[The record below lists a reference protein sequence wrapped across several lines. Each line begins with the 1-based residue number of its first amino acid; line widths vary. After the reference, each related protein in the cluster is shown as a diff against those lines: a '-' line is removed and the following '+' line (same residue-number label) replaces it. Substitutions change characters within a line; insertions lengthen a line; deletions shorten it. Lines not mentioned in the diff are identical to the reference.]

1 MAKAKRSRS
10 YEKLDATPVA
20 IPMKFKRPETLAE
33 QVRNVLRGEMSRYA
47 ENQGF
52 ESFEEADDFDV
63 EDEYNPR
70 SPHEMEIDQE
80 LEGYDWVRNGG
91 RDASESV
98 PAEEGD
104 SEAEGE
110 VQSGGKGPPKGGS
123 RPKRSVSANSGADSP
138 DGEVD
143 D

>member
-1 MAKAKRSRS
+1 MAKAKRTRS
-10 YEKLDATPVA
+10 YEKLDTTPVA

-52 ESFEEADDFDV
+52 ETFEEADDFDV
-63 EDEYNPR
+63 DDEYNPR

-91 RDASESV
+91 RDASESG
-98 PAEEGD
+98 PPQEGD
-104 SEAEGE
+104 SQAQGS
-110 VQSGGKGPPKGGS
+110 VQSGGKKAPKSGS
-123 RPKRSVSANSGADSP
+123 GPKRSVPADSGGESE
-138 DGEVD
+138 DGEVE
-143 D
+143 